1 MRQDYPLLRSCL
13 APEYSELDGEALG
26 ELVESVY
33 GPGATPEDVENFL
46 KSIGKGFKKAAG
58 AVGDFAKKAAPG
70 MLSGAATGAAV
81 GGPWGALIGAVA
93 GGAGSALAS
102 SKNKTARK
110 IGGAIGGVG
119 NLVGAVR
126 GGGAAGGIGGVLSKV
141 AGGNAGNLLSMVN
154 GGGAAG
160 ALGSLASVGAG
171 ALKGV
176 RRPGIPALPG
186 GGATNALMGMLSRPE
201 TLQALMSGA
210 LGSFGK
216 QAVSVGSQQVPV
228 HAMLSALGTLARE
241 AADEAAELDETA
253 GEAVPAYV
261 EWAEAEFAIDADSAE
276 GRKDAVLLALA
287 LAPNLWASQNRPV
300 VVNVT
305 QPEPVGSVFDREA
318 AWLELDESAESES
331 DEYDESESDEI
342 YAAGE
347 DWEDT
352 EDFEDFED
360 WDSDEAGWDEGEAL
374 HAWQ

>member
-13 APEYSELDGEALG
+13 ASEYSELDGESLS
-26 ELVESVY
+26 ELVESIY

-46 KSIGKGFKKAAG
+46 KSVGKGFKKAAT
-58 AVGDFAKKAAPG
+58 AVGGFAAKAAPG
-70 MLSGAATGAAV
+70 MLSGAMTGAAV
-81 GGPWGALIGAVA
+81 GGPWGALIGAAA

-102 SKNKTARK
+102 SRNKTARK
-110 IGGAIGGVG
+110 IGGAIGTAG

-126 GGGAAGGIGGVLSKV
+126 GGGAAGGVGGMLSKAV
-141 AGGNAGNLLSMVN
+141 GGNAGNILSMVR
-154 GGGAAG
+154 GGGAGG

-171 ALKGV
+171 ALKGI
-176 RRPGIPALPG
+176 RRPGVPALPG
-186 GGATNALMGMLSRPE
+186 GGGANALMGMLSRPE

-210 LGSFGK
+210 LGAYGR
-216 QAVSVGSQQVPV
+216 QAVAVGSQQIPV

-253 GEAVPAYV
+253 AEAAPAFV
-261 EWAEAEFAIDADSAE
+261 EWAEAEFGVDADAAE

-287 LAPNLWASQNRPV
+287 LAPNLWASQSRPV

-305 QPEPVGSVFDREA
+305 QPEPVGSLFDREA
-318 AWLELDESAESES
+318 AWLELDESDESES

-342 YAAGE
+342 YEADG
-347 DWEDT
+347 DWEDS
-352 EDFEDFED
+352 EDLED
-360 WDSDEAGWDEGEAL
+360 WDSDEAGLDEGEAL